1 MKQDSPQLLV
11 GLLLLSIALVVCAY
25 IGVSGFRDIKKADDI
40 ITVTGSTKKDITS
53 NYVIWDFSISNQ
65 GTDLQ
70 ALYSELSTSIKA
82 VDAFLKTQNLP
93 TEELVQDAV
102 STEPTTFYNKDAN
115 GQDISVAGYI
125 LHKHYQLR
133 SSDVKKI
140 VSINQ
145 AASSLIS
152 RGIPLV
158 SSPLQYL
165 YTDLPTLRMN
175 LLEEA
180 TKDAKERAMAMVK
193 STGSQLGA
201 MKSARMGV
209 FQITPRFT
217 TQVDDYGS
225 YDTTSLEKDVTA
237 VVTVSFAVQ

>member
-1 MKQDSPQLLV
+1 MKQDSPQFLI
-11 GLLLLSIALVVCAY
+11 GMLLLGLALVACAY

-53 NYVIWDFSISNQ
+53 NYVIWDFSISTQ

-70 ALYSELSTSIKA
+70 GLYSELANNIKA
-82 VDAFLKTQNLP
+82 VDAFLKTQNL
-93 TEELVQDAV
+93 TDGELIQDAV
-102 STEPTTFYNKDAN
+102 SNEPTTFYNKDEN

-125 LHKHYQLR
+125 LRKHYQLR
-133 SSDVKKI
+133 SSDVKK
-140 VSINQ
+140 VVTINQ
-145 AASSLIS
+145 AASNLIS

-180 TKDAKERAMAMVK
+180 TKDAKERASVMVK
-193 STGSQLGA
+193 STGNKLGA

-237 VVTVSFAVQ
+237 VVTVSFAVE